1 MRKIM
6 AYRIVLAAF
15 LLLPAFVC
23 QAQEVKK
30 VEATYTY
37 YAPENVSPAEA
48 KRTAL
53 ERAKIQAMADAFGT
67 IVSQFNS
74 TRVENKNGKSSVD
87 FLSLGGSEV
96 KGEWIETIEEQTDIA
111 GFERNMMVVTA
122 TVKGR
127 AREIVS
133 AGVDFKAKILRN
145 GTEDKFEDYDFRNG
159 DDLYL
164 SFTSPVEGYLAVYL
178 IDAEQ
183 QAYCLLPYRHQTDGI
198 YKIKANRPY
207 LFFNAATVPAAERS
221 RIDEY
226 VMTCNRTSEQNLIC
240 LIFSP
245 HPFAKATDTVT
256 EETLP
261 RHLSYNDFQHWL
273 VKCRKRDK
281 DMILKQY
288 MISITKE

>member
-1 MRKIM
+1 MR
-6 AYRIVLAAF
+6 RIGIVIAF
-15 LLLPAFVC
+15 IFLGIAGGY
-23 QAQEVKK
+23 AQEMK
-30 VEATYTY
+30 VVSATYTY
-37 YAPENVSPAEA
+37 MASEDVAPAQA
-48 KRTAL
+48 KRTAI
-53 ERAKIQAMADAFGT
+53 ERAKIQAMAEAFGT

-74 TRVENKNGKSSVD
+74 TRVENTEGKSSVA

-96 KGEWIETIEEQTDIA
+96 KGEWIETIEELADVS
-111 GFERNMMVVTA
+111 GFEQNMLVVTA

-145 GTEDKFEDYDFRNG
+145 GTEEKFEDYDFRNG

-164 SFTSPVEGYLAVYL
+164 SFTSPVKGYLAVYL

-198 YKIKANRPY
+198 YKIEANRPY
-207 LFFNAATVPAAERS
+207 LFFNASAATAAERALT
-221 RIDEY
+221 DEY
-226 VMTCNRTSEQNLIC
+226 VMTCNRTSEQNLVC
-240 LIFSP
+240 LVFSP
-245 HPFAKATDTVT
+245 NPFAKAIDTVT

-261 RHLSYNDFQHWL
+261 RHLSYDDFQRWL

-281 DMILKQY
+281 DMTLKQY
-288 MISITKE
+288 MISIAR